1 MREISHVEI
10 IDIADDEVLRSRWG
24 EFIPYHHDIVV
35 REFWNCSIA
44 RWPRRT
50 AEWKISASL
59 YGIPAEYLG
68 PFRTDSLSKLHAWY
82 HRLAAEEKYD
92 AKTETPEQG
101 GGK

>member
-1 MREISHVEI
+1 MREISHAEI

-50 AEWKISASL
+50 AE
-59 YGIPAEYLG
+59 
-68 PFRTDSLSKLHAWY
+68 
-82 HRLAAEEKYD
+82 
-92 AKTETPEQG
+92 
-101 GGK
+101 

>member
-59 YGIPAEYLG
+59 Y
-68 PFRTDSLSKLHAWY
+68 
-82 HRLAAEEKYD
+82 AEEKYD

>member
-35 REFWNCSIA
+35 REFWNCSIE

-68 PFRTDSLSKLHAWY
+68 PFRTDSLSELHAWY
-82 HRLAAEEKYD
+82 HRLAIEEKYD
-92 AKTETPEQG
+92 AKPEAPEQG

>member
-35 REFWNCSIA
+35 REFWNCSIE

-50 AEWKISASL
+50 AE
-59 YGIPAEYLG
+59 
-68 PFRTDSLSKLHAWY
+68 
-82 HRLAAEEKYD
+82 
-92 AKTETPEQG
+92 
-101 GGK
+101 